1 MYYVIIKLESGKPM
15 SSDARIFNFILYGNF
30 TDEAIKNHMEDCQ
43 VNMTQMLRDTYRA
56 LQTNVNNIIITSG
69 AR

>member
-1 MYYVIIKLESGKPM
+1 M

-56 LQTNVNNIIITSG
+56 LQKNVNKLS
-69 AR
+69 